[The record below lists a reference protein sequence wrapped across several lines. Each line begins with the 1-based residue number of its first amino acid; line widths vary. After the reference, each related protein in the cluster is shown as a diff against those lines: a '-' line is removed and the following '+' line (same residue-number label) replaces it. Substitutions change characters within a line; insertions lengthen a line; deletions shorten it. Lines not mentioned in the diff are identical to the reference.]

1 MNIELDSKVLEKA
14 IEKLNSKE
22 LKLEDGR
29 NKGLFD
35 AYDVGYFIGTLQF
48 YIEEQKGKC

>member
-1 MNIELDSKVLEKA
+1 MIIEIDSDLLEEAIKKLDDQQ
-14 IEKLNSKE
+14 

-48 YIEEQKGKC
+48 YIEEQKGNC